1 MNETIVLDV
10 QIAEQYEADVS
21 IDTEVEAEADGS
33 IIINKIVAEEFEGA
47 YEYTPSGETQ
57 TIPIAQKKAVRN
69 ITINPIPQNYG
80 LVTWNGAFLHIS

>member
-21 IDTEVEAEADGS
+21 ADSVEAEADGS
-33 IIINKIVAEEFEGA
+33 IIINKIVADEFEGA
-47 YEYTPSGETQ
+47 YEYTPSSETQ

-80 LVTWNGAFLHIS
+80 LITWNGAFLHIS

>member
-1 MNETIVLDV
+1 MNATIVLDV

-21 IDTEVEAEADGS
+21 VDSVEAETDGS
-33 IIINKIVAEEFEGA
+33 IIINKIVADEFEGA
-47 YEYTPSGETQ
+47 YEYTPSSEAQ

-80 LVTWNGAFLHIS
+80 LITWNGAFLHIS

>member
-21 IDTEVEAEADGS
+21 VDSVEAETDGS
-33 IIINKIVAEEFEGA
+33 IIINKIVADEFEGA
-47 YEYTPSGETQ
+47 YEYTPSSEIQ

-80 LVTWNGAFLHIS
+80 LITWNGAFLHIS

>member
-21 IDTEVEAEADGS
+21 VDSVEAETDGS
-33 IIINKIVAEEFEGA
+33 IVINKIVADEFEGA
-47 YEYTPSGETQ
+47 YEYTPSNETQ

-80 LVTWNGAFLHIS
+80 LITWNGAFLHIS